1 VTVRTS
7 ASLILMRPDGAIFWV
22 QRQVHD
28 RFLSGFWAFPGGMT
42 EPGEAP
48 EETAIRE
55 TQEEVG
61 YRHLDAASLTPIGAW
76 LVPPYI
82 GAKLRTQ
89 FFLTR
94 VDADCLAVVPPDS
107 DELMAGG
114 WIQPAEALALYAR
127 GEALIAPPTLDLLS
141 VLAAGGAD
149 DVARFTDNPHARG
162 VAADHSRLRPHIVLF
177 AVRTPTLPPATHTNC
192 YIVGN
197 ERLIVIDPASPFPKE
212 QQRLAAFIDTLPGT
226 VEAIALTH
234 EHHDHVGGVVA
245 LAEHLGVPI
254 WAHAEAAKRVDFAVD
269 RHLEDGDVIDL
280 GTLSLDVLHTP
291 GHARGHL
298 CYVDRADRSAI
309 VGDMVAGLGT
319 ILIEPGDGDLRVY
332 LDQLARLRDRN
343 LSVLMPSH
351 GPAMGGAHHTLQRY
365 IDHRLMR
372 EAKVRAALDDGP
384 LTVPEIVERAYADA
398 PPIVRMGPG
407 GGMAGLSVQ
416 THLTKLIGDGVVAQD
431 GDLFRTD
438 ETLGSLIA

>member
-1 VTVRTS
+1 MTNRTS
-7 ASLILMRPDGAIFWV
+7 ASLILLRPDGAVFWV

-42 EPGEAP
+42 EPGETP

-55 TQEEVG
+55 TKEEVG
-61 YRHLDAASLTPIGAW
+61 YRHADATTLAPIGEW
-76 LVPPYI
+76 LVPPYV

-89 FFLTR
+89 FFLTH
-94 VDADCLAVVPPDS
+94 VDATCAAAVPEDS

-114 WIQPAEALALYAR
+114 WIQPADALAQYGR
-127 GEALIAPPTLDLLS
+127 GEALLAPPTIGLLT

-149 DVARFTDNPHARG
+149 DLDRFTDDPHAQG
-162 VAADHSRLRPHIVLF
+162 VAADHSRLRPNIVLF
-177 AVRTPTLPPATHTNC
+177 PVRTPTLPPATHTNC
-192 YIVGN
+192 YIMGK

-234 EHHDHVGGVVA
+234 EHHDHIGGAVA
-245 LAEHLGVPI
+245 LAAHLNVPI
-254 WAHAEAAKRVDFAVD
+254 WAHAEAAKRIKFPVDHD
-269 RHLEDGDVIDL
+269 LEDGDVIDL
-280 GTLSLDVLHTP
+280 GSMTLDVLHTP

-298 CYVDRADRSAI
+298 CYVDRADRSAV

-319 ILIEPGDGDLRVY
+319 ILIEPGDGDLQVY
-332 LDQLARLRDRN
+332 LDQLARLRDLN

-351 GPAMGGAHHTLQRY
+351 GPAMGGTRHTLQRY

-384 LTVPEIVERAYADA
+384 LTVPQIVERAYADA
-398 PPIVRMGPG
+398 PPIARMGPG

-416 THLTKLIGDGVVAQD
+416 THLVKLIDDGLVAQN
-431 GDLFRTD
+431 GDRF
-438 ETLGSLIA
+438 GHVSA